1 MRIQVGRTLGIA
13 VAVALIAV
21 GCTSGS
27 DGAASGNGAS
37 AASEGNDNSSMAA
50 TRGGRM
56 AAPKLADPVTVEGLE
71 VRVPASWATEAPS
84 GSMRKAQYAIPGS
97 GGEGTAV
104 LYFFGTGQGGSTQ
117 DNIDRW
123 IEQFEDP
130 DGGNLKDQARV
141 GTVSNHG
148 LTSTHVYVEG
158 TMKPA
163 PMMGVPESQAGW
175 AMLGGVVEGPGG
187 PWFWKATGPEATIA
201 EARPTFEYMLSELR
215 VAG

>member
-1 MRIQVGRTLGIA
+1 MRMQVGRTLGA
-13 VAVALIAV
+13 ALAAAALIVV
-21 GCTSGS
+21 GCASGG
-27 DGAASGNGAS
+27 DGAASGNGS
-37 AASEGNDNSSMAA
+37 SQNNDNGSMEAG

-56 AAPKLADPVTVEGLE
+56 AAPKLADPVTIEGLE
-71 VRVPASWATEAPS
+71 VRVPANWTSETPD
-84 GSMRKAQYAIPGS
+84 GSMRKAQYAIAGS

-104 LYFFGTGQGGSTQ
+104 LYFFGTDQGGSTQ

-123 IEQFEDP
+123 IAQFEDP
-130 DGGNLKDQARV
+130 EGGNLKEKAQV

-163 PMMGVPESQAGW
+163 PRMGVAEAHEGW

-201 EARPTFEYMLSELR
+201 EAKATFEYMLSELR